1 MKKNFLLLGLIAYLF
16 PAIAFSQT
24 DDAVVAGKEIAIV
37 QTESR
42 KSKRLYTQGHLYLQ
56 RNSLCKSR
64 KVHGAGKTRCMER
77 CSQLNDLWPGLPNGS
92 HNYRE

>member
-24 DDAVVAGKEIAIV
+24 DDAVVAGKEVAIV
-37 QTESR
+37 QTEGGKVR
-42 KSKRLYTQGHLYLQ
+42 GYIHKGDLYLQ

-64 KVHGAGKTRCMER
+64 KVHGTGKTCMHGKMFAV
-77 CSQLNDLWPGLPNGS
+77 Q
-92 HNYRE
+92 